1 MKKNFIAIFF
11 GLLFLGFCGLFL
23 WTLQRHTVI
32 PRSIKLT
39 DCTNSILEFN
49 LRIPKGNSYYLVLAT
64 PGMGMVLNPPYRFS
78 GEVHI
83 LNKTGQQID
92 FPVDSELAEQC
103 NWLEKNGIP
112 FSFALTGFKNTNC
125 LSLGNLI
132 HGTENYRFKIVFNQP
147 PPLST
152 SIWLCWLQAH
162 EDSDK

>member
-1 MKKNFIAIFF
+1 MKAKIVAIFF
-11 GLLFLGFCGLFL
+11 GVLILGFGGLFL

-49 LRIPKGNSYYLVLAT
+49 LRIPKGNSYFLVLAT
-64 PGMGMVLNPPYRFS
+64 PGMGMVLNPPYSFS
-78 GEVHI
+78 GDVYI
-83 LNKTGQQID
+83 LDKKAQPID
-92 FPVDSELAEQC
+92 FPIGSELAEQC
-103 NWLEKNGIP
+103 NWLERDGIP

-125 LSLGNLI
+125 PFFGNLI
-132 HGTENYRFKIVFNQP
+132 QGTKDYHFKIVFSQP

-162 EDSDK
+162 KDKD